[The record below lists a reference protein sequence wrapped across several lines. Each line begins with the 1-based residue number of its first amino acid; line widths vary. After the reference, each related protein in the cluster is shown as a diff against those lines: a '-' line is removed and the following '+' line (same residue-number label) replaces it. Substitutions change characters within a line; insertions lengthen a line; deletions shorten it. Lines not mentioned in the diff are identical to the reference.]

1 MEFAKKSRPVIEHK
15 TAAKQI
21 AAMCNRKGQKM
32 SFAERLKTTRKQKGY
47 SQEQLA
53 ELLDVS
59 RQSVTK
65 WETGLSY
72 PEIKTLLEL
81 SSILEK
87 DLDWLLYDEKP
98 DSRKYNHCRYSLF
111 NKEYEI
117 PDLKALKNAMEE
129 DLLIEILRVLNGYEI
144 TRSIESEE
152 LSGSQTCII
161 YAGRVFADTNGSDPE
176 GKEVI
181 HTFSEMNPSEI
192 RALLL
197 PWRDIRKSS
206 VGSLPEV
213 AKMQPE
219 DGGNRPG

>member
-1 MEFAKKSRPVIEHK
+1 
-15 TAAKQI
+15 
-21 AAMCNRKGQKM
+21 MCSRKGLKM
-32 SFAERLKTTRKQKGY
+32 SFAERLKITRKQKGY

-53 ELLDVS
+53 EMLDVS

-72 PEIKTLLEL
+72 PEIRTLLEL

-98 DSRKYNHCRYSLF
+98 ERGKYDHYRYSLST
-111 NKEYEI
+111 KEYEI
-117 PDLKALKNAMEE
+117 PDLKALKIAMEK

-152 LSGSQTCII
+152 LTGSQTCII
-161 YAGRVFADTNGSDPE
+161 YGGRVFADTIESDPE

-197 PWRDIRKSS
+197 PWREIKRSS
-206 VGSLPEV
+206 AGSLPEV

-219 DGGNRPG
+219 DGGNRLI